1 MNKREIAEEMAHA
14 IKYARSKAGITQ
26 VELAQKAGVSIHTI
40 TGIESRYNS
49 ATLVTYKAIAD
60 ACGMPMHEMIA
71 MWEGK

>member
-1 MNKREIAEEMAHA
+1 MNKIEIAEEMAHA

-26 VELAQKAGVSIHTI
+26 VELAEAVGMSIHTI
-40 TGIESRYNS
+40 RGIEARYNS

-60 ACGMPMHEMIA
+60 ACGVPLHEMIA